1 MPILQTKI
9 MEGKEDVNI
18 MARVKSYLEAIPKQ
32 YQNRDYSEINKRV
45 DAYVKHYC
53 NHDVTCDSVDIDMER
68 SKTIYYC
75 ETCLRT
81 FTIDEIYKEIS
92 SEINYSRN
100 VCDMFLFYKERL
112 FKIENVRRVS
122 GVIELDCSYEEENLQ
137 THKTHSLG
145 ISVLAGC
152 RFEGNVLWLA
162 KQKISETS

>member
-45 DAYVKHYC
+45 DAYVKQYC
-53 NHDVTCDSVDIDMER
+53 RHDVTRDSVDIEMER

>member
-75 ETCLRT
+75 EICLRT

-162 KQKISETS
+162 KQKISDTS

>member
-45 DAYVKHYC
+45 DAYVKQYC
-53 NHDVTCDSVDIDMER
+53 RHDVTRDSVDIEMER

-162 KQKISETS
+162 KQKISDTS

>member
-1 MPILQTKI
+1 MPILQRQI

-45 DAYVKHYC
+45 DAYVKQYC
-53 NHDVTCDSVDIDMER
+53 RHDVTRDSVDIEMER

-162 KQKISETS
+162 KQKISDTS

>member
-1 MPILQTKI
+1 

-45 DAYVKHYC
+45 VAYVKHYC
-53 NHDVTCDSVDIDMER
+53 KHDVACDSVDIDMER

-137 THKTHSLG
+137 THKTYSLG

>member
-1 MPILQTKI
+1 MPILQTQI

-53 NHDVTCDSVDIDMER
+53 KHDVARDSVDIDMER

-122 GVIELDCSYEEENLQ
+122 GVIELDCSHGEDNVQ
-137 THKTHSLG
+137 THKTYSLG

>member
-100 VCDMFLFYKERL
+100 VCDMFLFYKEQL

-137 THKTHSLG
+137 THKTYSLG

>member
-1 MPILQTKI
+1 MPILQTQI

-53 NHDVTCDSVDIDMER
+53 KHDVACDSVDIDMER

>member
-1 MPILQTKI
+1 
-9 MEGKEDVNI
+9 MEGKDDVNI
-18 MARVKSYLEAIPKQ
+18 MARVKSYLEAIPTQ

-45 DAYVKHYC
+45 AAYVKHYC
-53 NHDVTCDSVDIDMER
+53 KHDVACDSVDIDLER

-81 FTIDEIYKEIS
+81 FTIDQIYKEIS

-112 FKIENVRRVS
+112 FKIETVRRVAC
-122 GVIELDCSYEEENLQ
+122 VIEFDCSHGEDNVQ
-137 THKTHSLG
+137 TQKTHSLG
-145 ISVLAGC
+145 LSVLAGC

-162 KQKISETS
+162 KQKIWETS